1 MTKSI
6 LKIKLGFIA
15 PLLLALLSSFPAQA
29 QELDSILATVWDH
42 QAGHLKKYRAYETQF
57 HETCEAHVT
66 GIPFNIWLISGTL
79 IPANKDTGLAYHSEA
94 LIKAKFYNRFNYN
107 QDVIVKREAGT
118 LPIPNW
124 HQLPA
129 YNFNLLERRIY
140 LNEAFDRGFA
150 SPLNRASAGL
160 YEYHLHGSEMKD
172 GLLVHHIS
180 FKPKKQK
187 YPALSGT
194 VDIID
199 KVGLPLKAHYAI
211 SANNQLELMDSIAV
225 SQEFTYKDGIYKAE
239 EQTIEL
245 HLNIFDF
252 KGYYSIHLDYVD
264 FKYRQDLSS
273 SDFDKLVFHQD
284 KGDFLPDNYYWKTRS
299 QDSSIEAYYAKNLIT
314 AEQTKMFRQF
324 GSSRLNPEPY
334 SWYQNFYRGFTLRKG
349 DYFLDL
355 PPLYKGLGFNPVE
368 GAYWK
373 GQAAIGYSKPYNELS
388 LRGQIRFGTAD
399 QRWKNLAE
407 LSWKGGRVFP
417 VNLSLTGGTG
427 VMQFNEDEPILPV
440 LNTVYNLILARNF
453 IHLYGKDF
461 FKLEYDSETRAGITV
476 GMDVE
481 YAWRY
486 PLFNRTSFNLV
497 NPDVVYER
505 NNFFIP
511 GQANQVN
518 GFAAHQSLKL
528 ELNLSYQFRSRRE
541 VRYNQRFQEVLQGRK
556 NIEVRAPKIYYD
568 FRMGLP
574 QFGAVTDFAFHSLGI
589 QHSFRWAN
597 IGLSS
602 FDISGGHF
610 IYKNDVRFIDYQHF
624 DGVQIF
630 FLQPSAQRSAMIKQ
644 FSTLPYY
651 DYSTTEAYLELHY
664 EHNFDGALLSN
675 IPFLRRYKV
684 HSLVGFNSL
693 HIADERAFI
702 ELFMGFDNIFKILR
716 VEFAGGIDNFRR
728 LRPSIRVAFDFNYD
742 YYKQNRR
749 N

>member
-1 MTKSI
+1 MRKTP
-6 LKIKLGFIA
+6 LHIKGNFLLSLI
-15 PLLLALLSSFPAQA
+15 LLLFFGEQSKAQT
-29 QELDSILATVWDH
+29 LDSILERAW
-42 QAGHLKKYRAYETQF
+42 QKQSKHLSQYRAYETQF
-57 HETCEAHVT
+57 VETCEAHVT
-66 GIPFNIWLISGTL
+66 GIPFNIWLVSGTL
-79 IPANKDTGLAYHSEA
+79 IPAEKDTGLVYRSDA

-129 YNFNLLERRIY
+129 YNFNLLEKRIY

-150 SPLNRASAGL
+150 SPLHRASSDL
-160 YEYHLHGSEMKD
+160 YDYSIVHSENR
-172 GLLVHHIS
+172 GGQLIYRIS
-180 FKPKKQK
+180 FKPKKEK
-187 YPALSGT
+187 YPALQGT
-194 VDIID
+194 VDLIYAN
-199 KVGLPLKAHYAI
+199 GLPIHAQYAI
-211 SANNQLELMDSIAV
+211 SANNQLELMDSISV
-225 SQEFTYKDGIYKAE
+225 RQDFSFKNGIYKAE
-239 EQTIEL
+239 EQNIEL
-245 HLNIFDF
+245 HLNLFDF

-264 FKYRQDLSS
+264 FKYRQDLSPA
-273 SDFDKLVFHQD
+273 DFDKLVFHQD
-284 KGDFLPDNYYWKTRS
+284 KGDFLPDNYFWQTLDL
-299 QDSSIEAYYAKNLIT
+299 DSSVEDYYHYHLIQ
-314 AEQTKMFRQF
+314 ADQGKMFRQF
-324 GSSRLNPEPY
+324 GSSRLNPERYNPIK
-334 SWYQNFYRGFTLRKG
+334 NFYRGYTLRKK
-349 DYFLDL
+349 DYFIDL

-373 GQAAIGYSKPYNELS
+373 GQAAIGYSKPYNELN
-388 LRGQIRFGTAD
+388 LRGQVRFGTAD
-399 QRWKNLAE
+399 QRWKNLLE
-407 LSWKGGRVFP
+407 LNWQGGKVFP
-417 VNLSLTGGTG
+417 VNLSLTGGTA
-427 VMQFNEDEPILPV
+427 VIQFNEDEPILPV
-440 LNTVYNLILARNF
+440 LNTFYNLFLATNY

-461 FKLEYDSETRAGITV
+461 FKLEYNSETRSGITV

-486 PLFNRTSFNLV
+486 PLFNRTTFNLV
-497 NPDVVYER
+497 NPDVVYEP

-511 GQANQVN
+511 GQTNEQR
-518 GFAAHQSLKL
+518 GFNPHQSLKM

-568 FRMGLP
+568 LRMGIP
-574 QFGAVTDFAFHSLGI
+574 QFGGVTDYAFQRLGI

-602 FDISGGHF
+602 FDVSAGHF
-610 IYKNDVRFIDYQHF
+610 IYQNDVRFIDYQHF

-651 DYSTTEAYLELHY
+651 TYSTTQPFLELHY

-675 IPFLRRYKV
+675 IDFLRRYKV
-684 HSLVGFNSL
+684 HSLIGFNTL
-693 HIADERAFI
+693 HIQDQNAFI
-702 ELFMGFDNIFKILR
+702 ELFFGFDNLFKVFR

-728 LRPSIRVAFDFNYD
+728 LRPSIRIGLDFNYD
-742 YYKQNRR
+742 YYKQNRL